1 MLTEKK
7 QRVVAAS
14 AVAISLAAFAHAVVP
29 FPPPEAPASCQTRQI
44 KASPHMNRTFSSP
57 TFASSSLAAK
67 HDSARIAANLR
78 VQPGAR
84 VLWSVTW
91 DQGKTWVD
99 VASLPKNKLSADEG
113 VEDRGSRGFSA
124 ALPAGAQSALIYVRA
139 NVLSKDGAKDELC
152 RYVNRTSTEDDAV
165 IAAFNVAPTTLN
177 KTREN

>member
-1 MLTEKK
+1 MLIEKK

-29 FPPPEAPASCQTRQI
+29 LPPPEAPASCQTRQI
-44 KASPHMNRTFSSP
+44 KASPQQSRTFSSP

-78 VQPGAR
+78 VQSGAR

-91 DQGKTWVD
+91 DQGKTWFD
-99 VASLPKNKLSADEG
+99 VASLPKNKVSVDDG

-124 ALPAGAQSALIYVRA
+124 VLPAGARSALTYVRA
-139 NVLSKDGAKDELC
+139 NVLLKDGAEDELC
-152 RYVNRTSTEDDAV
+152 RYVNRTSTEEDAV
-165 IAAFNVAPTTLN
+165 IAAFNVAPTTL
-177 KTREN
+177 KEIEEH